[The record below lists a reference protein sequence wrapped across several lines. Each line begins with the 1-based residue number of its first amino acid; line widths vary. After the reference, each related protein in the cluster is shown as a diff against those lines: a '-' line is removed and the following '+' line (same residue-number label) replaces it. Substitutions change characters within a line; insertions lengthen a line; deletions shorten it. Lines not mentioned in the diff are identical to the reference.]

1 MTGVQTCAL
10 PICSRHFGTR
20 SYGAIYGLLYS
31 IFVLGYGLSPFF
43 VGLARDGFGNYDHAL
58 LGSMAAVVMAAV
70 LALFL
75 KVPPRSL
82 AEGSG

>member
-1 MTGVQTCAL
+1 M
-10 PICSRHFGTR
+10 
-20 SYGAIYGLLYS
+20 
-31 IFVLGYGLSPFF
+31 LGYGLSPFF

-82 AEGSG
+82 AEASG